1 MKLNVE
7 TKGEVLVAR
16 IDETQVGADVADELR
31 SRIQAELPE
40 SGAQLAI
47 DLSKVDFM
55 DSSGLGVLVSLLKLV
70 RPAGD
75 VVLFG
80 MRPSVAEI
88 LRLTHLDA
96 VFFCEGEESA
106 ALARFAAGSSTS

>member
-7 TKGEVLVAR
+7 KKGGVVVAR
-16 IDETQVGADVADELR
+16 IDETQVGEDVADEFR
-31 SRIQAELPE
+31 SSVQAELPE
-40 SGAQLAI
+40 TGAQLAI

-55 DSSGLGVLVSLLKLV
+55 DSSGLGVLVSLLKSV

-75 VVLFG
+75 LVLFG

-88 LRLTHLDA
+88 LRLTHLDS
-96 VFFCEGEESA
+96 VFTCEAEETA
-106 ALARFAAGSSTS
+106 ALAHFAAGSSAP

>member
-1 MKLNVE
+1 MNLSLEK
-7 TKGEVLVAR
+7 KGGVVVAR

-31 SRIQAELPE
+31 SRIQAALPE
-40 SGAQLAI
+40 TGAQLAV
-47 DLSKVDFM
+47 DLGKVDFM
-55 DSSGLGVLVSLLKLV
+55 DSSGLGVLVSLLKTV

-75 VVLFG
+75 LVLFG

-96 VFFCEGEESA
+96 VFSCEAEESG
-106 ALARFAAGSSTS
+106 ALARFGAGTSTS